1 MMVSG
6 RNMIVLGILVGLL
19 LLVIGNIGGG
29 HHNVTLA
36 GEFVFA
42 VTLICGGLMS
52 DENQW
57 VKITLMAIGGLFV
70 ISAFAGSSFNLS
82 SLLGR

>member
-6 RNMIVLGILVGLL
+6 RNMIVLGVLLGLL

-29 HHNVTLA
+29 HRNVTLA
-36 GEFVFA
+36 GDFVFA
-42 VTLICGGLMS
+42 ATLICGGLMS
-52 DENQW
+52 DETLG
-57 VKITLMAIGGLFV
+57 VKIALIAIGGLFV
-70 ISAFAGSSFNLS
+70 ISAFAGSPLNLA